1 MRRRNGIDMRD
12 LVWKVFI
19 TRSTLPPT
27 QHLYHPTLYTMAINP
42 FHQFRAFGD
51 LAQNVQTRLSADF
64 IKWIFTRPEETR
76 GAPPLQQGR
85 WLPIH
90 AKRDPANNEL
100 PLGDGG
106 QGIVH
111 LWCCLDANDRII
123 DRVIVKNIYPGT
135 EAWSMPTMWRDKQIG
150 GEPRE
155 AYICNK
161 IFDELEAGNPGD
173 GRFVTRCLGYGDLVD
188 PFLYAGHGPDRVI
201 VTHPVPVGVA
211 LPPLAGKPITWRI
224 PNYKLYFEYCPHGDL
239 HDQINNQTEE
249 KVSRTITSSNVPFHE
264 GFVWRMFE
272 ALAKCAV
279 AMERANVLHGDLCP
293 TNGKSFLYI
302 NRKSGLGLT
311 IHQSLP
317 WRT

>member
-1 MRRRNGIDMRD
+1 MN
-12 LVWKVFI
+12 
-19 TRSTLPPT
+19 
-27 QHLYHPTLYTMAINP
+27 INP
-42 FHQFRAFGD
+42 VHQFRVFAE
-51 LAQNVQTRLSADF
+51 LAQHVQTRLSANF
-64 IKWIFTRPEETR
+64 IEWAFAGPEETR
-76 GAPPLQQGR
+76 GAPALRQGR

-90 AKRDPANNEL
+90 AERDAANNEK
-100 PLGDGG
+100 PLGEGG

-111 LWCCLDANDRII
+111 LWCCLDDNNRIT

-135 EAWSMPTMWRDKQIG
+135 EAWSMQSMWRDKQIG

-161 IFDELEAGNPGD
+161 IYDELEAGNPGD
-173 GRFVTRCLGYGDLVD
+173 GRFVTRCLGYGDLQD
-188 PFLYAGHGPDRVI
+188 PFDYTGFGRNLRFE
-201 VTHPVPVGVA
+201 THPIPKGVA
-211 LPPLAGKPITWRI
+211 LPPLAGKPITRQI
-224 PNYKLYFEYCPHGDL
+224 SSYKLYFEYCPHGDL
-239 HDQINNQTEE
+239 HDQINAQVEE
-249 KVSRTITSSNVPFHE
+249 RVARTITSSNVPFHE

-293 TNGKSFLYI
+293 TNGKSFLYV